1 MEAKNAP
8 ITHAVSFSWTRL
20 LVITLV
26 FDGSSYM
33 TGFMSHVLWRYS
45 CTVLCDY
52 VFSVIA

>member
-8 ITHAVSFSWTRL
+8 IAHAVSFSWTRVI
-20 LVITLV
+20 VITLV
-26 FDGSSYM
+26 FDSSSYM
-33 TGFMSHVLWRYS
+33 TGFMSHVLCNYS